1 MDFDPH
7 KGHEQAGR
15 RPAIILSNAII
26 NEHNSLI
33 LVCPITNTDR
43 GNPLHIKLDDRTV
56 TTGVIMCDQVRM
68 LDIKSRHAKFK
79 EKCPKDIWKEAC
91 DLIKKFM

>member
-1 MDFDPH
+1 MDFNPQ

-15 RPAIILSNAII
+15 RPAIILSNNLL
-26 NEHNSLI
+26 NEHSSLI

-43 GNPLHIKLDDRTV
+43 GNPFHIKLNDCTV

-68 LDIKSRHAKFK
+68 LDIKARNAKFK
-79 EKCPKDIWKEAC
+79 EKCPKEIWEEAR
-91 DLIKKFM
+91 DLVKQFV